1 MTSLP
6 ELIPDVDFLLAME
19 AEELAATMLPVL
31 ARSRQQAGVHL
42 GNYCSSLF
50 SPNIG
55 GHRYDN
61 RNAEANDGLVQRAPM
76 RWIEVG
82 LFIEVL
88 HLGFEM
94 LVDQQERL

>member
-42 GNYCSSLF
+42 GNSARPCF
-50 SPNIG
+50 
-55 GHRYDN
+55 R
-61 RNAEANDGLVQRAPM
+61 QT
-76 RWIEVG
+76 
-82 LFIEVL
+82 
-88 HLGFEM
+88 
-94 LVDQQERL
+94 